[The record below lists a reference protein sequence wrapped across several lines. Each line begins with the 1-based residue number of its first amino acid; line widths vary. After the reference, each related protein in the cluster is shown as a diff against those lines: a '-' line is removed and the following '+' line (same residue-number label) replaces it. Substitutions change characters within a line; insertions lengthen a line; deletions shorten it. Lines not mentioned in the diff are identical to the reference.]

1 MLKGINPIISPELLK
16 VLHEMG
22 HGDELILCDA
32 YFPAYSLCD
41 TVLRSDGCEATE
53 LLQAIMPLWE
63 LDQYDQEN
71 VMMMSAAQ
79 GDKLCEGLVEDYQSA
94 LPDDAQITFK
104 QRFEFY
110 EKAKNAY
117 CVVVTGTTRKYGNII
132 IKKGVFENEAAAP

>member
-1 MLKGINPIISPELLK
+1 MLKGINPVISPELLK
-16 VLHEMG
+16 VLDEMG

-41 TVLRSDGCEATE
+41 TVLRADGCEATE

-71 VMMMSAAQ
+71 VMMMSPVQ
-79 GDKLCEGLVEDYQSA
+79 GEELCEGMVEDYQNA
-94 LPDDAQITFK
+94 LPAGAEITFK

-110 EKAKNAY
+110 EKAQQAY
-117 CVVVTGTTRKYGNII
+117 CVVVTGTTRKYGNVI
-132 IKKGVFENEAAAP
+132 IKKGLVMN